1 MGILRVNVYLTDN
14 INKGKKMYNG
24 FKNYETWVVALW
36 LDQDETYWREEA
48 QACYDNSFND
58 LDDARYHLSALL
70 KEQHE
75 SMAGEIEAAVFSD
88 LLNGALSEVNWD
100 EIATGLLKANF
111 FRTSKKEASIA

>member
-1 MGILRVNVYLTDN
+1 
-14 INKGKKMYNG
+14 MYNG

-36 LDQDETYWREEA
+36 LDQDETYWSEYA
-48 QACYDNSFND
+48 QSCYDNSFDD
-58 LDDARYHLSALL
+58 LDYLDECNRSNAAMDDARYHLSALL

-75 SMAGEIEAAVFSD
+75 SMAGEIEGAVFSD

-111 FRTSKKEASIA
+111 FRTSKKEASIS